1 MHARLLVLP
10 ALLVIV
16 SLSLPAIAQTRKS
29 ASHPA
34 NVQTGTLV
42 SLDAA
47 AATLTLKPKS
57 GADIPYR
64 LTEKTKIL
72 RAKKTVEAD
81 AFKAGDTVV
90 VRFRKSSV
98 GPASLY
104 DLADKPSWEWLTKLR
119 KETTLVTVK

>member
-1 MHARLLVLP
+1 MQEQHIFALKSVHITRSTPFTEEKIAMHARLLVLP

-16 SLSLPAIAQTRKS
+16 SLSLPAVAQTKKS

-34 NVQTGTLV
+34 NVQTGILV

-47 AATLTLKPKS
+47 AATLTLKPKT

-72 RAKKTVEAD
+72 RAKKTVEAV
-81 AFKAGDTVV
+81 AFKVGDAVV
-90 VRFRKSSV
+90 VRFRKS
-98 GPASLY
+98 
-104 DLADKPSWEWLTKLR
+104 
-119 KETTLVTVK
+119 